1 MAISSFLNINGLDL
15 PSPKYGFTY
24 TISTVVNSGR
34 NTDGAVIGQRVGRD
48 LYKLDNLS
56 WVGLPVEKRREI
68 LRALEPFYVNV
79 TFEDYRTGGPITI
92 TMYPSDR
99 KGKPLF
105 ASQSTHLVTDD
116 ETFSFNLIDCGL

>member
-1 MAISSFLNINGLDL
+1 MAMSSFLSINGYNL

-56 WVGLPVEKRREI
+56 WVGLPIETRREI
-68 LRALEPFYVNV
+68 LRALEPFYVDC
-79 TFEDYRTGGPITI
+79 TFEDYRTGQPITI
-92 TMYPSDR
+92 KMYPSDR

-105 ASQSTHLVTDD
+105 SNAITHMVEKD
-116 ETFSFNLIDCGL
+116 ESLSFNLIDCGL